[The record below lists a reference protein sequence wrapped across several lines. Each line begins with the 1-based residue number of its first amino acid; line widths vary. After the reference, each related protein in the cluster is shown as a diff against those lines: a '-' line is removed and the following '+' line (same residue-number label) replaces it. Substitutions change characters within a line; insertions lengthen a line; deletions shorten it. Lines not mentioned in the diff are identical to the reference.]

1 MPAGGDDADA
11 TYGRPGRGSVP
22 SRDHGVT
29 GWNDAGKAELAVEAV
44 LLELSLCLRLQRG
57 AACGAGDV
65 MAWARGAGKGREG
78 AERVDVD
85 YALRRVT
92 DRPINCEGSGVP
104 LLSPQ

>member
-11 TYGRPGRGSVP
+11 TYGRPGRRGVP

-29 GWNDAGKAELAVEAV
+29 GWNDAGKAELAVETV

-65 MAWARGAGKGREG
+65 MAWARGRRRGG
-78 AERVDVD
+78 ARARR
-85 YALRRVT
+85 ALMSTTRL
-92 DRPINCEGSGVP
+92 DEP
-104 LLSPQ
+104 